1 MSSDETIKIE
11 PTLTVSDAP
20 ARTSEKPLEANSEVL
35 KVEVPRVETAKSEPE
50 APKLPE
56 APRLSESK
64 IEITPPKAEI
74 RFEAKQSEPKPER
87 KADTVID
94 IPALRPAAGD
104 TKFPGPE
111 VTAKKPSGA
120 SRFALLAA
128 CIAIAAS
135 FGAVGGSLGVAKF
148 GPMLTSAPPPVAPVA
163 KEHVAEEVRALKES
177 VAQLR
182 ATTRSLSDNLASLKT
197 TANTAST
204 QNGRIAETLDRI
216 EKAQAESRK
225 AATAAAVIPPPTP
238 APVPP
243 AAQQMTST
251 TQVSGDITGSVG
263 QKGAAVPMVL
273 GDPPSTLK
281 VPTVPGWTLRRVYD
295 GAALLE
301 GREGV
306 IEVEPGMVV
315 PGLGRIESVKRQDG
329 RWVVA
334 TSRGLV
340 VGR

>member
-1 MSSDETIKIE
+1 MSSDETIKME

-20 ARTSEKPLEANSEVL
+20 ARTSEKPLDANAEAL
-35 KVEVPRVETAKSEPE
+35 KAEPPKVETAKMEPE

-64 IEITPPKAEI
+64 IEITPPKEEI
-74 RFEAKQSEPKPER
+74 RFKAKQSEPKPER

-94 IPALRPAAGD
+94 IPALRPAADD

-225 AATAAAVIPPPTP
+225 AATAAAVIPPP
-238 APVPP
+238 APQPT
-243 AAQQMTST
+243 QQMTST
-251 TQVSGDITGSVG
+251 TQASNDITGSVG
-263 QKGAAVPMVL
+263 QKGAVVPMVL

>member
-1 MSSDETIKIE
+1 MSSDETTKIE
-11 PTLTVSDAP
+11 PVLTVPDAP
-20 ARTSEKPLEANSEVL
+20 GRTSEKPLEAIG
-35 KVEVPRVETAKSEPE
+35 ETPKAETPKIEAAKLEPD

-56 APRLSESK
+56 ASRLSESK
-64 IEITPPKAEI
+64 IEITPPKTEA
-74 RFEAKQSEPKPER
+74 RFEARPAEPKPER

-94 IPALRPAAGD
+94 VPALRPAAGD
-104 TKFPGPE
+104 KKFPGPE
-111 VTAKKPSGA
+111 VTATKPGGA

-148 GPMLTSAPPPVAPVA
+148 GPMLTSAPPPVPPVA

-182 ATTRSLSDNLASLKT
+182 TTTRSLSDNLASLKSSVS
-197 TANTAST
+197 TASS
-204 QNGRIAETLDRI
+204 QNGRIAEALDRI

-225 AATAAAVIPPPTP
+225 AATAAAIAPPPAPPP
-238 APVPP
+238 AP
-243 AAQQMTST
+243 AQQMTST
-251 TQVSGDITGSVG
+251 TQASGDVTGSIG
-263 QKGAAVPMVL
+263 QKGGAVPMVL
-273 GDPPSTLK
+273 GDPPSPLR

-301 GREGV
+301 GRDGI

>member
-20 ARTSEKPLEANSEVL
+20 ARTSEKPLEAIAEAP
-35 KVEVPRVETAKSEPE
+35 KAETPKAEAATSEPD

-56 APRLSESK
+56 APRLNESK
-64 IEITPPKAEI
+64 IEITPLKAEA
-74 RFEAKQSEPKPER
+74 RFEGKRPEPKPER
-87 KADTVID
+87 QADTVID
-94 IPALRPAAGD
+94 MPALRPAAD
-104 TKFPGPE
+104 DNKFPGPE
-111 VTAKKPSGA
+111 VTSKKPSGA

-177 VAQLR
+177 VALLR

-197 TANTAST
+197 TANTASS

-225 AATAAAVIPPPTP
+225 AATAAAVIPPPAPPP
-238 APVPP
+238 AP
-243 AAQQMTST
+243 AQQMTST
-251 TQVSGDITGSVG
+251 TQASGDVTGSIAS
-263 QKGAAVPMVL
+263 KGAAAPMVL

-281 VPTVPGWTLRRVYD
+281 IPTVPGWTLRRVYD

-301 GREGV
+301 GRDGV